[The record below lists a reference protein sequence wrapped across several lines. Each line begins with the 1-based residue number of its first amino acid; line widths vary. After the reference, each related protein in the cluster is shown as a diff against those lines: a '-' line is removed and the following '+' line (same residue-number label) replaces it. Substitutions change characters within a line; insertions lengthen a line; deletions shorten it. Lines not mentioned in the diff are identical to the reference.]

1 MYKLAIIPKIHW
13 VSQYSRAYGSQHDH
27 KNIKKCLKNSIYKRK
42 INFNI
47 MSYKRFLKN
56 ANNFDGVVF
65 IGISKQSES
74 YFIGD
79 SGLDMFT
86 WSFNQMEWINRP
98 HLFNNVK
105 IVFEQSTKDLS
116 AFIPSN
122 RSVYYLPLGFQSN
135 KRNRKTTKPLYD
147 VVFNGTLDR
156 SRRATAKFHRRD
168 ILKKLLEAG
177 FSILNY
183 NGRAR
188 KKVESKLLK
197 SLKKFKDFRVVPRFG
212 EPSHYSHGKYALN
225 LPFHELGSEESIK
238 ANWGMS
244 RHELENGNWLINWDL
259 FRCIGARSN
268 MITFDCPETR
278 ALGLNEDNC
287 HFYQGD
293 TTHIEGMAKEIVKIV
308 RTGAVKFITD
318 DVWQKNT
325 YQARWDFIIDKICNN
340 VGL

>member
-1 MYKLAIIPKIHW
+1 M
-13 VSQYSRAYGSQHDH
+13 
-27 KNIKKCLKNSIYKRK
+27 
-42 INFNI
+42 
-47 MSYKRFLKN
+47 
-56 ANNFDGVVF
+56 
-65 IGISKQSES
+65 
-74 YFIGD
+74 
-79 SGLDMFT
+79 
-86 WSFNQMEWINRP
+86 
-98 HLFNNVK
+98 
-105 IVFEQSTKDLS
+105 
-116 AFIPSN
+116 
-122 RSVYYLPLGFQSN
+122 
-135 KRNRKTTKPLYD
+135 
-147 VVFNGTLDR
+147 
-156 SRRATAKFHRRD
+156 
-168 ILKKLLEAG
+168 
-177 FSILNY
+177 
-183 NGRAR
+183 
-188 KKVESKLLK
+188 
-197 SLKKFKDFRVVPRFG
+197 
-212 EPSHYSHGKYALN
+212 N
-225 LPFHELGSEESIK
+225 LPFHELGSEENIK